1 MKGIRSMTRKTDKER
16 QAIWFAI
23 WQRVYSADVPPDRL
37 TDADLY
43 GIARLLGVDFD
54 EPEPV
59 AIQDEL
65 RAILALLDGLT
76 EQWGD
81 EAVFRRARD
90 RLRKVIGEGTE

>member
-1 MKGIRSMTRKTDKER
+1 MNRKADEER
-16 QAIWFAI
+16 QALWFAI
-23 WQRVYSADVPPDRL
+23 WQRVYVADNVPDRL

-54 EPEPV
+54 APADEPEPI

-65 RAILALLDGLT
+65 RSILALLDGLT

-81 EAVFRRARD
+81 EGVFRRARD
-90 RLRKVIGEGTE
+90 RLRKVVGEGAE